1 MKQSLTSWRGVPIL
15 GVMEMDNKTIAKVLG
30 GLAALM
36 LFSRVQSISSD
47 TSRAA
52 AEARKANDGIAALR
66 LELALEGVTTSP
78 AAAKADDG
86 HGSSNSASSH
96 STTTKAGSKSSG
108 STGHGEA
115 VHWTYTGSTGAA
127 SWGTLDPAYA
137 TCSKGVAQSP
147 IDLGA
152 TKKSDLPDLD
162 MSYKAVAGTIVD
174 NGHTIQIDVKSG
186 AKMKL
191 DGTEYELAQFHFHGP
206 AEHTV
211 GGRTF
216 PLELHLVHKS
226 SAGKLAVIGVLVTSG
241 EENPAF
247 ASVLSNLPSAENVG
261 KAIGEIDPSKLLP
274 SLRATYR
281 YTGSLTTPPC
291 TEGVAWNVMA
301 QPISMSKAQ
310 LDTLTKAFHEPN
322 NRPVQPQGSR
332 DVLLDTTASAG

>member
-1 MKQSLTSWRGVPIL
+1 
-15 GVMEMDNKTIAKVLG
+15 MEMDNKTIAKVLG

-47 TSRAA
+47 TSQAA

-66 LELALEGVTTSP
+66 LELALDGVTSSP
-78 AAAKADDG
+78 AAAAKATDD
-86 HGSSNSASSH
+86 HGSSSSGSSH
-96 STTTKAGSKSSG
+96 ATTTKAGAKASG
-108 STGHGEA
+108 ATGGDEKP
-115 VHWTYTGSTGAA
+115 HWTYTGSTGAA

-147 IDLGA
+147 IDLGQ
-152 TKKSDLPDLD
+152 TKKADLPDLD
-162 MSYKAVAGTIVD
+162 MSYKAVAGTVVD
-174 NGHTIQIDVKSG
+174 NGHTIQVDVKPGS
-186 AKMKL
+186 KVKI
-191 DGTEYELAQFHFHGP
+191 DGTEFELAQFHFHGP

-216 PLELHLVHKS
+216 PLELHLVHKTP
-226 SAGKLAVIGVLVTSG
+226 AGKLAVIGVLVTTG

-247 ASVLSNLPSAENVG
+247 TPVLSNLPSAENVG
-261 KAIGEIDPSKLLP
+261 KAIGDIDPAKMLP

-310 LDTLTKAFHEPN
+310 LDMLTKAFHEPN
-322 NRPVQPQGSR
+322 NRPVQPLGSR
-332 DVLLDTTASAG
+332 DVLLDATASAG

>member
-1 MKQSLTSWRGVPIL
+1 
-15 GVMEMDNKTIAKVLG
+15 MEMDNKTIAKVLG

-47 TSRAA
+47 ASHAA
-52 AEARKANDGIAALR
+52 AEARKANDGITELR
-66 LELALEGVTTSP
+66 LELALDGVTSAAS
-78 AAAKADDG
+78 AAAKATDE
-86 HGSSNSASSH
+86 HGSSSGSSH
-96 STTTKAGSKSSG
+96 STTTKAGAKTSG
-108 STGHGEA
+108 ATGAHSA
-115 VHWTYTGSTGAA
+115 AHWTYSGATGAA

-147 IDLGA
+147 IDLGQTRKA
-152 TKKSDLPDLD
+152 DLPDLD
-162 MSYKAVAGTIVD
+162 LSYKAVAGTIVD
-174 NGHTIQIDVKSG
+174 NGHTIQIDVKPGSK
-186 AKMKL
+186 AKI

-216 PLELHLVHKS
+216 PLELHLVHKT
-226 SAGKLAVIGVLVTSG
+226 SAGKLAVIGVLVTTG
-241 EENPAF
+241 DENPAF
-247 ASVLSNLPSAENVG
+247 TSVLANLPSAENVG
-261 KAIGEIDPSKLLP
+261 KAIGDIDPSKMLP

-332 DVLLDTTASAG
+332 DVLLDATTSAG